1 MFQLNEQL
9 GVSTCWMPSQ
19 GETIFE
25 AIEMAKDKGFKAFEI
40 VPEVTPRFGHPH
52 QVMSIGFY
60 PGAVD
65 EKFVGALAEA
75 VADFSMVTV
84 HSPNVDLNIASINPG
99 IRQESTRQFL
109 ELIKLAHRI
118 GANPV
123 TFHHGQSSSNVN
135 IDEREFERIIK
146 HNTEFAFQALELA
159 ERYDLQLGYENLGGS
174 TIPVE
179 KVLLETTLERIG
191 NPRFGLNLDIGHLPL
206 VGGEPKEWITRF
218 GPFIKEVHLHGTY
231 YRGDRD
237 LPLINHSPLEMED
250 HFDFKEIL
258 KDLKRVGFTGPM
270 IFEIFAKDT
279 ATYLEFSQRG
289 KEFLLAEKVAS

>member
-9 GVSTCWMPSQ
+9 GVSTYWMPSR

-25 AIEMAKDKGFKAFEI
+25 VIKLTKDKGFKVFEI
-40 VPEVTPRFGHPH
+40 VPEVAPRFGRPS
-52 QVMSIGFY
+52 QVMGVGFY

-65 EKFVGALAEA
+65 EKFVEALAEA

-109 ELIKLAHRI
+109 ELIELAHRI

-123 TFHHGQSSSNVN
+123 TFHHGQSSPNVN
-135 IDEREFERIIK
+135 IDEREFERIVK
-146 HNTEFAFQALELA
+146 YNTEFAFQALELA

-206 VGGEPKEWITRF
+206 VRGEPKEWIARF

-250 HFDFKEIL
+250 YFDFKEIIGTL
-258 KDLKRVGFTGPM
+258 KQAGFTGPM
-270 IFEIFAKDT
+270 IFEIYAKDIV
-279 ATYLEFSQRG
+279 TYLEFAQRG
-289 KEFLLAEKVAS
+289 KEFLLDKKVMS

>member
-1 MFQLNEQL
+1 MHQLDDQL
-9 GVSTCWMPSQ
+9 GVSTCWMPSR
-19 GETIFE
+19 GETLFE

-60 PGAVD
+60 PGDVD
-65 EKFVGALAEA
+65 KKFVEALTEA
-75 VADFSMVTV
+75 VADFSLVTV

-123 TFHHGQSSSNVN
+123 TFHHGQSSPNVN
-135 IDEREFERIIK
+135 IDKREFERIVKCNI
-146 HNTEFAFQALELA
+146 EFAFQALELA

-206 VGGEPKEWITRF
+206 VGGEPKEWIAQF

-237 LPLINHSPLEMED
+237 LPLINHSPLEMEEQ
-250 HFDFKEIL
+250 FDFKEIVEHL
-258 KDLKRVGFTGPM
+258 KQEGFSGPM
-270 IFEIFAKDT
+270 IFEIFAKDI
-279 ATYLEFSQRG
+279 ATYLEFSQSG
-289 KEFLLAEKVAS
+289 KELLIRASTPS

>member
-1 MFQLNEQL
+1 MHQLDDQL
-9 GVSTCWMPSQ
+9 GVSTCWMPSR
-19 GETIFE
+19 GETLFE

-60 PGAVD
+60 PNDVD
-65 EKFVGALAEA
+65 KKFVEALTEA
-75 VADFSMVTV
+75 VADFSLVTV

-109 ELIKLAHRI
+109 ELIELAHRI

-123 TFHHGQSSSNVN
+123 TFHHGQSSPNVN
-135 IDEREFERIIK
+135 IDKREFERIVKCNI
-146 HNTEFAFQALELA
+146 EFAFQALELA

-206 VGGEPKEWITRF
+206 VGGEPKEWIAQF

-237 LPLINHSPLEMED
+237 LPLINHSPLEMEEQ
-250 HFDFKEIL
+250 FDFKEIVEYL
-258 KDLKRVGFTGPM
+258 KQEGFSGPM
-270 IFEIFAKDT
+270 IFEIFAKDI
-279 ATYLEFSQRG
+279 ATYLEFSQSG
-289 KEFLLAEKVAS
+289 KELLIRASTPS